1 MTAYMT
7 DAQERIRRAIRELTD
22 AAGYPPSIR
31 EIAVAAG
38 LSSPS
43 SVAYHLRT
51 MEQHGIVTHAPGRAR
66 SYPRSFADRTWTVCP
81 SSRIRC
87 SRPLM
92 ADDPGGAAE
101 FLDFLDRP
109 ARGRGGRVARGGPPV
124 LRPGFGVLPDR
135 GGDFQ

>member
-7 DAQERIRRAIRELTD
+7 DTQERIWRAIRELTD